1 MSFLVGSVDPI
12 RLSGGNN
19 ESEGR
24 LEIFLNKW
32 GTVCNDSFDLVDGSV
47 ACRQLGFPGVEAV
60 VAPSVFGSGN
70 GTILLDDVNCRG
82 DELNI
87 TTCMKNILHNCE
99 NSQDVG
105 IICS

>member
-1 MSFLVGSVDPI
+1 MFIVGNTAPI
-12 RLSGGNN
+12 RLFGGSN

-24 LEIFLNKW
+24 LEVFLNNKW
-32 GTVCNDSFDLVDGSV
+32 GTVCNDRFDMADGSV

-60 VAPSVFGSGN
+60 VTPSVFGSGRVSV
-70 GTILLDDVNCRG
+70 LLDEVDCRG

-87 TTCMKNILHNCE
+87 TSCRKNTVHNCE